1 MNALFRPLA
10 RAETYTRWLHLLVSG
25 VFASICLFVFP
36 GTSAAGPLSWAGFLV
51 LPVPILLVL
60 SLIPAVRSAE
70 GVQARLLLTPG
81 RSSATSREDD
91 SGSGAGRRGSS
102 DEGRAAGPAGPGISV
117 APARGWAERGQ
128 TALWL
133 LVRVLAGTAVLVATV
148 WLPGLSVWLVTGPGG
163 WWALLTPLPV
173 VALAALV
180 VGVGAAAAQAA
191 RWLLAPSN
199 EERLAALEERT
210 ERLLEHN
217 RLARELHDSIGHA
230 LTVAVVQ
237 AGAARAAGSAPFTER
252 ALAAIED
259 TGRRALE
266 DLERVLRLLRQ
277 DGPADGADATR
288 RPALTEVERLV
299 ESARAA
305 GAPVDAEVS
314 GDLDRVPGP
323 LSREG
328 YRIVQEALTNAL
340 RHAGPV
346 PVVLRVTARDAVLE
360 LDIRN
365 PLPTADAT
373 RTHGSGGSG
382 GGSGLR
388 GIRERAAL
396 LGGEAH
402 TGPADGRWRVR
413 VRLPLD
419 RLP

>member
-51 LPVPILLVL
+51 LPVPILLAL

-70 GVQARLLLTPG
+70 GVQARLLLIPG
-81 RSSATSREDD
+81 RSSATSRE
-91 SGSGAGRRGSS
+91 SGFGSGAGRRGSS
-102 DEGRAAGPAGPGISV
+102 DERRATGPADPGISV
-117 APARGWAERGQ
+117 APARGWAERGH

-148 WLPGLSVWLVTGPGG
+148 WLPGLSVWLATGPGG

-191 RWLLAPSN
+191 RWLLAPSS

-237 AGAARAAGSAPFTER
+237 AGAARAAGSAQFTER

-277 DGPADGADATR
+277 DDPGSANVPR

-305 GAPVDAEVS
+305 GAPVDAEVT
-314 GDLDRVPGP
+314 GPLDRVPGP

-346 PVVLRVTARDAVLE
+346 PVVLRVAARDAVLE

-365 PLPTADAT
+365 PLPAANAA
-373 RTHGSGGSG
+373 RTGGPGGSG

-402 TGPADGRWRVR
+402 AGPADGRWRVH